1 MYTITKI
8 KVFAFL
14 RTISLWASSNWRVFA
29 ATWDKLG
36 CCPHKMNGVICSIK
50 NSVQCNS
57 QFCWSH
63 GNTEGVVGNNKMLQ
77 LWRYCFKRCEL
88 MRSRY
93 KECLRC
99 TCIATTYKTL
109 QPSRLWILRYLGPRS
124 SNYIYSPGFHQM
136 WFDYQSWLC
145 VKSRADYTSRCDLI
159 ECSDEFLIVVAPD

>member
-1 MYTITKI
+1 MGKQQLKGLCCNVRQVGLLPPQDEWRRLFYQKLCSMQ
-8 KVFAFL
+8 FS
-14 RTISLWASSNWRVFA
+14 ISLI
-29 ATWDKLG
+29 TW
-36 CCPHKMNGVICSIK
+36 
-50 NSVQCNS
+50 
-57 QFCWSH
+57 W

-77 LWRYCFKRCEL
+77 LWRDCFKRCEL

-99 TCIATTYKTL
+99 MCIATTYKTL